1 MNNRKSIIGLTLAAI
16 MVASIFAMVAPTAVA
31 KYNPSGP
38 AHSNSTIRIYGAD
51 DKVAPL
57 RYSDWTQP
65 FDPTVIPSDSITF
78 NPAIKE
84 EVGQA
89 QQNDSDIKTYLRMW
103 YEPAHRFSQVY
114 NPAIITEYTYMIIHN
129 KHKTPWHAKEGD
141 TLGYL
146 LPIVEVPNQT
156 GLGGYENENTGNGI
170 YPANPNALR
179 IAEIDGTITDGK
191 TVNGTIA
198 IEKKYFLKSGKT
210 VQFMDYKVKYLW
222 TGLYGSP
229 VVLAI
234 YYAGNIEDEYLG
246 LLILDEN
253 ETKYI
258 KRVKYLKIEE
268 I

>member
-84 EVGQA
+84 EVGEA
-89 QQNDSDIKTYLRMW
+89 QQNNSDIKTYLRMW

-141 TLGYL
+141 TLRYL
-146 LPIVEVPNQT
+146 LPIVEVSNQT
-156 GLGGYENENTGNGI
+156 GLGGYENTGDGI
-170 YPANPNALR
+170 SPANPNALHL
-179 IAEIDGTITDGK
+179 AKIDGPVASYGK

-198 IEKKYFLKSGKT
+198 IDKKYWLESGET
-210 VQFMDYKVKYLW
+210 VQFMEQSEIHVDRAVWKSSCV
-222 TGLYGSP
+222 G
-229 VVLAI
+229 
-234 YYAGNIEDEYLG
+234 D
-246 LLILDEN
+246 LLRREH
-253 ETKYI
+253 
-258 KRVKYLKIEE
+258 RR
-268 I
+268 